1 MELSKT
7 QEEILASSASVVF
20 VQSCASSGKTRLL
33 TEKIR
38 QSISRAKK
46 LVAFTFTN
54 MAAAEI
60 RSRLNVEN
68 SDVIW
73 IGTIHSYCARCLLR
87 AGITEAGKYL
97 NNENFDGLFD
107 LARSHPGA
115 FPSLD
120 ICLLDEAQDSNEDQ
134 FNFIFSIIKSAE
146 YFVVYD

>member
-7 QEEILASSASVVF
+7 QEEILASSAPVIF
-20 VQSCASSGKTRLL
+20 VQSSAASGKTRLL

-87 AGITEAGKYL
+87 AGVTEAGKYL
-97 NNENFDGLFD
+97 ADERFDDLFK
-107 LARSHPGA
+107 LALQHPNA

-120 ICLLDEAQDSNEDQ
+120 ICLLDVEELA
-134 FNFIFSIIKSAE
+134 
-146 YFVVYD
+146 